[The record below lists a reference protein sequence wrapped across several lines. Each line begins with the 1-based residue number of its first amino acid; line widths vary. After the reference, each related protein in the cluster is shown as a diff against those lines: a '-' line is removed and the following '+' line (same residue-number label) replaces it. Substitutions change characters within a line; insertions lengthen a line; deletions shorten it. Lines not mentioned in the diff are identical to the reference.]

1 MLTQENFK
9 PVTLADRAFFENHYE
24 HYPQTHSDNTFTNMV
39 CWNHYAHYQY
49 TYERKNII
57 IGSTI
62 DGTTRFRPPIGPR
75 DPAFL
80 NH

>member
-24 HYPQTHSDNTFTNMV
+24 HYPQTHSDNTFTNMA

-49 TYERKNII
+49 AFERTNII
-57 IGSTI
+57 IANTI
-62 DGTTRFRPPIGPR
+62 DGTTRLHPPISPR
-75 DPAFL
+75 YTAL
-80 NH
+80 IK